1 MNSINKGRTKRAS
14 IDLTELLPPI
24 ELEIGR
30 SAPKSDNSES
40 TEDEDENDER
50 STRMKMG
57 KTRTRRSV
65 ENRKMSRLLGSVD
78 VTVHKGKSKRASIDL
93 SDLLP
98 PMSLKIG
105 KSASNSGSAKSRS
118 KRASADLSGLLP
130 NVDLQFGK
138 SERSV
143 PDSPQNRESV
153 DLSGLLP
160 PVDLQVGKSERSVP
174 DSPQNRES
182 VDLSGLLPPVD
193 LHVGKSERS
202 VPDSPQNRASVDLS
216 GLLPSANLQVG
227 KSERSIP
234 NLRQNPLAPALI
246 LYSDT
251 KMDREVPYLQDM
263 LRYFMKK
270 LAKCDDD
277 LTDEDSD
284 LTKQTSKINLDNPL
298 K

>member
-202 VPDSPQNRASVDLS
+202 
-216 GLLPSANLQVG
+216 
-227 KSERSIP
+227 IP